1 MATSGSKVRK
11 KQIEHDLVVR
21 AFAGR
26 LRELR
31 IQRGF
36 SQQQLAQRA
45 QIDISYVG
53 RLERASA
60 APGIDLVGRLAK
72 ALDVSLMD
80 LLPSAPATPVALLQD
95 QARRRFESILTQAD
109 ATALSTLNPWL
120 ALLDDAL
127 TRSK

>member
-1 MATSGSKVRK
+1 MAKSESKGRK
-11 KQIEHDLVVR
+11 KIEHDPVVR

-31 IQRGF
+31 IGRGF
-36 SQQQLAQRA
+36 SQLQLARRS

-72 ALDVSLMD
+72 ALEVPLSE
-80 LLPSAPATPVALLQD
+80 LLPAAPATPMALLQE
-95 QARRRFESILTQAD
+95 QARRRFESILKRAD
-109 ATALSTLNPWL
+109 AAALSTLNPWL

-127 TRSK
+127 TRVE